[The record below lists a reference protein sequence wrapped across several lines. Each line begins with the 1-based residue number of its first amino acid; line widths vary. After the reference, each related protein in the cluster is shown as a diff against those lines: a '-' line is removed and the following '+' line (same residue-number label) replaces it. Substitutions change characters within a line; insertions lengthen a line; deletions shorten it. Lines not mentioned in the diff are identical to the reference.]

1 LQGAFETIPK
11 GGNAVRKAEKVII
24 SCAVTGSIHTPSM
37 SPHLPVTPQQIAD
50 SAIGAAKA
58 GAAILHLHARNPETG
73 RPSSA
78 PEVYR
83 QFLPIIRDGCD
94 GIINITTGGG
104 LGMTLDERLAAAKWA
119 EPEIASMNM
128 GSLNFNI
135 SGAGARIREFKN
147 DWEQPYLE
155 MTKDFI
161 LSNTFTQIE
170 RGMTELGALG
180 TRFEFECYDVGHLYN
195 LAHFADRG
203 IVKPPYFVQAI
214 FGILGGIGPEH
225 ENLMHMKSTADRL
238 FGTDYYLSVLAAG
251 RHQLPFVTM
260 GAIMGGNVRVGLE
273 DNLYLG
279 KGQLAA
285 SNADQVAKIRRI
297 LEELSLEVATPD
309 DARRMLGTKGASHV
323 AF

>member
-1 LQGAFETIPK
+1 M
-11 GGNAVRKAEKVII
+11 RKAEKVII
-24 SCAVTGSIHTPSM
+24 SCAITGSIHTPSM

-50 SAIGAAKA
+50 SAIGAARA

-238 FGTDYYLSVLAAG
+238 FGNDYYLSVLAAG

-279 KGQLAA
+279 KGQLAS

-309 DARRMLGTKGASHV
+309 DARRMLGTKGASRV